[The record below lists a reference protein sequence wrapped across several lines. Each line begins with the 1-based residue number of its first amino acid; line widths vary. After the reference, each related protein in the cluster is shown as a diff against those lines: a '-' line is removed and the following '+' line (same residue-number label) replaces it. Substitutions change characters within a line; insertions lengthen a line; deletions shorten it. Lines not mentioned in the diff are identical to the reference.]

1 MACTKCDLTILR
13 NTYEEKQRIKRMF
26 EEKKKRMAAAAAAAA
41 TESQP
46 AVEEPVA
53 EITVLKKEYEAPV
66 IEIIPEGRKP
76 IDALVE
82 EEAVVPKSTK
92 KRSKKENNS
101 DTEE

>member
-1 MACTKCDLTILR
+1 MACTKCDLTTLR

-26 EEKKKRMAAAAAAAA
+26 EEKKKRMAAAAA
-41 TESQP
+41 EPQP

-66 IEIIPEGRKP
+66 IEIIPEDQKP

-82 EEAVVPKSTK
+82 EEAIVPKSTK

>member
-1 MACTKCDLTILR
+1 MACTKCDLATFR

-26 EEKKKRMAAAAAAAA
+26 EEKKKRMAEVAA
-41 TESQP
+41 EPQP